1 MKKIFLTA
9 PLTLLLSLFSF
20 TANLEAAGCS
30 SHKNKNK
37 NAQIECSLSD
47 ENCDNLKKDKKFNK
61 VDV

>member
-1 MKKIFLTA
+1 MKKFFLTA
-9 PLTLLLSLFSF
+9 PLTLLISLFSF

-30 SHKNKNK
+30 SNKNKNK

-47 ENCDNLKKDKKFNK
+47 ENCNNLKTDKKFNK